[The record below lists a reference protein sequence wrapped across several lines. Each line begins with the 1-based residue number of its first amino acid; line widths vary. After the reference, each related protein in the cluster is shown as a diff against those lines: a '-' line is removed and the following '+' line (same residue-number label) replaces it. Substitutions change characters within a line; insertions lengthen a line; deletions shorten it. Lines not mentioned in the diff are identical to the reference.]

1 MKNSP
6 AIIPASELRKLIGV
20 APAPKI
26 GAPARSLR
34 LTDLEPRINKA
45 PQNDRECESR
55 VMRLKKIGYLVPV
68 DEQMNFGSEE
78 YAPHE
83 DDMPENEHDLFN
95 STIANYWG

>member
-1 MKNSP
+1 MKNLP
-6 AIIPASELRKLIGV
+6 AIKSASEIAKRIGGT
-20 APAPKI
+20 PSPKM
-26 GAPARSLR
+26 GVPARSLR